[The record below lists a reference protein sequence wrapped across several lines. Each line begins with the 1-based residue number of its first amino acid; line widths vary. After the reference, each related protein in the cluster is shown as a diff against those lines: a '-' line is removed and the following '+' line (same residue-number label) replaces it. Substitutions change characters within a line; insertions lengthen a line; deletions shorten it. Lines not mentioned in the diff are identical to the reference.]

1 LDRRGKEGKVIKGKC
16 LKEMVGL
23 EPLCLDMQGN
33 GKGIERLFLE
43 DEI

>member
-16 LKEMVGL
+16 LK